1 MLNLYP
7 TTHQPDLLVKICVE
21 VFMCYIVQ
29 KNKTSLTKC
38 KIARSS
44 FTFSALISIVVSL
57 LDLHNYYIYI
67 IT

>member
-7 TTHQPDLLVKICVE
+7 TAHQPGLIVRTE

-38 KIARSS
+38 KIARHT
-44 FTFSALISIVVSL
+44 FTFSALIPISL
-57 LDLHNYYIYI
+57 LDLHNYYICI